1 MNQINTPNE
10 KADWE
15 SSLLNDIS
23 FIKQKK
29 RYPLN
34 KKTLTPASISA
45 LVWVVFL
52 RGAFFIFTGSS
63 SNNPYIKW
71 MMYGTVILLA
81 LIVFYQYYRALKFDI
96 IQTPGHLNRNIDL
109 LKKFFTTN
117 NLAFTQHDDA
127 ADVFM
132 IISRNLHANPDKEFR
147 EVMVFIADDKR
158 ILVNS
163 HFTGSKFSITP
174 PSRNYRKM
182 SNELKKWLDNHID
195 KADGKTVAVKGF

>member
-1 MNQINTPNE
+1 MRSIHTPNE

-34 KKTLTPASISA
+34 KKTFTPATVSV
-45 LVWVVFL
+45 LVWVIFL
-52 RGAFFIFTGSS
+52 RGAYFIFMGSR
-63 SNNPYIKW
+63 SNNPYITW
-71 MMYGTVILLA
+71 MMYGTFILLA
-81 LIVFYQYYRALKFDI
+81 LIVFYQYYRVLKFDI
-96 IQTPGHLNRNIDL
+96 IPTTNYLNKNTEL
-109 LKKFFTTN
+109 LKKFFTGN
-117 NLAFTQHDDA
+117 NLAFTQHDEA
-127 ADVFM
+127 SDVFM
-132 IISRNLHANPDKEFR
+132 IISRNLNSNPNKEFR

-182 SNELKKWLDNHID
+182 SNELKKWLDTHID
-195 KADGKTVAVKGF
+195 KADDKAVTVKGF

>member
-1 MNQINTPNE
+1 MKSINTPNE

-52 RGAFFIFTGSS
+52 RGAFFIFLGNQSKNTQVS
-63 SNNPYIKW
+63 W
-71 MMYGTVILLA
+71 MLYGLVALLIV
-81 LIVFYQYYRALKFDI
+81 IVFYQYYRILKFNI
-96 IQTPGHLNRNIDL
+96 IPNQYHLKKNVEL

-117 NLAFTQHDDA
+117 NLAYTQHDDA

-132 IISRNLHANPDKEFR
+132 IISRNLHASPNKEFR

-182 SNELKKWLDNHID
+182 SNELKKWLDSHIGKVDD
-195 KADGKTVAVKGF
+195 KAVTVKGF